1 MHLKHLRLTNF
12 KNYEE
17 AELQFS
23 DKINCFVGA
32 NGVGKTNLLD
42 AIYYL
47 SFCKSYFNPVDSQNI
62 KHEEDFFAIHGTY
75 NRNGNDSS
83 KVSCIQKRNHR
94 KQFMLNGKEYERFAD
109 HIGLFPLVMI
119 SPYDR
124 DLINEGSDVRRKYID
139 SVISQFDKIYLDNLI
154 NYNRALFQRNSL
166 LKGFAEREYYD
177 LSLIEIWNEQLIKFG
192 MDIYRKR
199 KDFIQDFIPVFKQY
213 FSIISNNREMV
224 DITYESQIHDK
235 TLDKLLKES
244 FEKDKI
250 LRYTTTGIH
259 KDDLS
264 FGINSY
270 PLKRFGSQGQQKS
283 FIIAIK
289 LAQFDY
295 TKNIKGF
302 KPILLFDDIFDKLDE
317 TRVTQ
322 LIQLVSQDSFGQVVI
337 TDTQYDRIKK
347 LTNSLAATYHM
358 WEIEAGILN
367 LINSLRH
374 D

>member
-224 DITYESQIHDK
+224 DITYESQLHDK

-244 FEKDKI
+244 FEKDKV

-347 LTNSLAATYHM
+347 LTNSLAATYHV

>member
-224 DITYESQIHDK
+224 DITYESQLHDK

-347 LTNSLAATYHM
+347 LTNSLAATYHV

>member
-47 SFCKSYFNPVDSQNI
+47 SFCKSYFNPVDTQNI

-224 DITYESQIHDK
+224 DITYESQLHDK

-337 TDTQYDRIKK
+337 TDTQYDRIEK
-347 LTNSLAATYHM
+347 LTNSLPATYHV

>member
-1 MHLKHLRLTNF
+1 
-12 KNYEE
+12 
-17 AELQFS
+17 
-23 DKINCFVGA
+23 
-32 NGVGKTNLLD
+32 
-42 AIYYL
+42 
-47 SFCKSYFNPVDSQNI
+47 
-62 KHEEDFFAIHGTY
+62 
-75 NRNGNDSS
+75 
-83 KVSCIQKRNHR
+83 
-94 KQFMLNGKEYERFAD
+94 
-109 HIGLFPLVMI
+109 
-119 SPYDR
+119 
-124 DLINEGSDVRRKYID
+124 
-139 SVISQFDKIYLDNLI
+139 
-154 NYNRALFQRNSL
+154 
-166 LKGFAEREYYD
+166 
-177 LSLIEIWNEQLIKFG
+177 

-224 DITYESQIHDK
+224 DITYESQLHDK

-347 LTNSLAATYHM
+347 LTNSLAATYHV

>member
-47 SFCKSYFNPVDSQNI
+47 SFCKSYFNPVDTQNI

-224 DITYESQIHDK
+224 DITYESQLHDK

-244 FEKDKI
+244 FEKDKV

-337 TDTQYDRIKK
+337 TDTQYDRIEK
-347 LTNSLAATYHM
+347 LTNSLPATYHV

>member
-47 SFCKSYFNPVDSQNI
+47 SFCKSYFNPVDTQNI

-94 KQFMLNGKEYERFAD
+94 KQFMLNGKEYGRFAD

-213 FSIISNNREMV
+213 FSIISNNREGV
-224 DITYESQIHDK
+224 DITYESQLHDK

-244 FEKDKI
+244 FEKDKV
-250 LRYTTTGIH
+250 LRYTTAGIH

-337 TDTQYDRIKK
+337 TDTQYDRIEK
-347 LTNSLAATYHM
+347 LTNSLSATYHV